1 MVENRAAPAA
11 RFFFALIRSFRKAP
25 TALVET
31 SRYDRFAH
39 TFSDVV
45 KAVGTIRKIAGNE
58 ETVVSFAATARR
70 ADRAFPAYWGLKATG
85 CLSEDCRSRTI
96 AARQADC

>member
-1 MVENRAAPAA
+1 MP
-11 RFFFALIRSFRKAP
+11 
-25 TALVET
+25 

-58 ETVVSFAATARR
+58 ETVVSFAVLQDDQRPPRGELIAR
-70 ADRAFPAYWGLKATG
+70 FPHTGFESAG

-96 AARQADC
+96 AARQAIADPCIEYIFDS

>member
-25 TALVET
+25 TAFSSKRRATIV
-31 SRYDRFAH
+31 SAH

-58 ETVVSFAATARR
+58 ETVVSFAVLQDDQRPPRGELIARFPHGFES
-70 ADRAFPAYWGLKATG
+70 DRL
-85 CLSEDCRSRTI
+85 LV
-96 AARQADC
+96 